1 MGILIQTIIY
11 STIMFLVPISLT
23 SQSGNFAQQETK
35 RKKKT
40 YKKIEVGWPER
51 GVQSETNV
59 LNTVV
64 IR

>member
-1 MGILIQTIIY
+1 
-11 STIMFLVPISLT
+11 MFLVPISLT